1 MYKPNFCAE
10 CGARVE
16 RARWRWWTSRRFC
29 ASCAPHFRRGR
40 VAVPLVCGAALLA
53 AGFAAGRLV
62 RPAAPPL
69 VVRQAPG
76 ANPAAPLPARDAAAK
91 EPAPKRVAPAA
102 DAARYGPDGTA
113 GERPTDPEEPVSLC
127 GARTKKGTPCSRRV
141 RGTGRCWQHRGRP
154 AMLPPGK
161 LLVKS

>member
-29 ASCAPHFRRGR
+29 AACAPRFRRGR
-40 VAVPLVCGAALLA
+40 VLRPLVLACALVA
-53 AGFAAGRLV
+53 SGFAAGRLM
-62 RPAAPPL
+62 RPAPPPL
-69 VVRQAPG
+69 VLNQANG
-76 ANPAAPLPARDAAAK
+76 ASLPALAPAPERAAPK
-91 EPAPKRVAPAA
+91 EPAPKRPEPA
-102 DAARYGPDGTA
+102 DPARYGPDGTE